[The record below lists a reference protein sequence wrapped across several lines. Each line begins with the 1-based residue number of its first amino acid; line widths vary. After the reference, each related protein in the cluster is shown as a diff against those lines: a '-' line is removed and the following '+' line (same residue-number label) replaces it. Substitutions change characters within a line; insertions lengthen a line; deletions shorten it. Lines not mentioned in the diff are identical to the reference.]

1 MNVQSISN
9 YLETNRDFIIR
20 DAVLN
25 KASKDKQIIYGAR
38 AINSQVP
45 THLKK
50 KTTDYDILTKKP
62 KKSAKDLA
70 KELNIRVGRN
80 EYKVVN
86 ALHKGTFKVK
96 DSKEN
101 TIVDYTQIKR
111 TPKVKKSFG
120 NSYKKL
126 SSIKTHIKK
135 SLRKPE
141 NDFRKEKDLD
151 ALSRIEMSE
160 KTFDF

>member
-1 MNVQSISN
+1 MNIQSIAN

-25 KASKDKQIIYGAR
+25 KASKEKQIIYGAR

-45 THLKK
+45 TYLKK

-62 KKSAKDLA
+62 KKSAKELMN
-70 KELNIRVGRN
+70 ELNKRIGRN
-80 EYKVVN
+80 EYKVSK
-86 ALHKGTFKVK
+86 AKHKGTFKVK
-96 DSKEN
+96 DSKDN
-101 TIVDYTQIKR
+101 TIVDYTQLKR
-111 TPKVKKSFG
+111 TPKVNKSWG
-120 NSYKKL
+120 NEYRKL

-135 SLRKPE
+135 SLGKKGNE
-141 NDFRKEKDLD
+141 FRREKDLD
-151 ALSRIEMSE
+151 SLKRIEMSE

>member
-1 MNVQSISN
+1 MILNSN
-9 YLETNRDFIIR
+9 SNRDLIIR

-25 KASKDKQIIYGAR
+25 KASKEKQVIYGAR

-45 THLKK
+45 SHLRK
-50 KTTDYDILTKKP
+50 KTTDYDILTAKP

-70 KELNIRVGRN
+70 YELNRRVGRN
-80 EYKVVN
+80 EYKVIH
-86 ALHKGTFKVK
+86 AKHKGTFKVK
-96 DSKEN
+96 DAKEN
-101 TIVDYTQIKR
+101 TIVDYTQLKR
-111 TPKVKKSFG
+111 TPKVNNSWG

-135 SLRKPE
+135 SLGKE
-141 NDFRKEKDLD
+141 GNEFRREKDLD